1 VARRLVKPLKISL
14 CSAQKTLEIGAAVHY
29 CASQHKEFHVA
40 DDIKNETKVDA
51 VAQAVEAPVKAA
63 AEKVEAVA
71 KPVAAKMEAPVTKA
85 KAAVRARR
93 ARKAPAK
100 VVAAVKKNNKRA
112 VKAVRRAAKANA
124 STATKIERI
133 NTMTYDFN
141 KLFAG
146 FQLPGADKF
155 QDIFA
160 GAGERSQE
168 LVAKSQKTAEQF
180 TDLAKANVEALVEA
194 GRIAAAGT
202 KSIGQDVLA
211 SGRQGIE
218 QASDAVKTLAEAKSP
233 TEFFQIQSEL
243 ARASFDRFVAESSKL
258 TERVVKL
265 AGEAAQPLQN
275 RASINAERINDLVA

>member
-1 VARRLVKPLKISL
+1 M
-14 CSAQKTLEIGAAVHY
+14 
-29 CASQHKEFHVA
+29 A
-40 DDIKNETKVDA
+40 DEMKNETKVDTVVEA
-51 VAQAVEAPVKAA
+51 IEAPVKAV
-63 AEKVEAVA
+63 AEKVETAAAAPVA
-71 KPVAAKMEAPVTKA
+71 KVKTG
-85 KAAVRARR
+85 VRARR

-112 VKAVRRAAKANA
+112 AKTVRRVAKAATA
-124 STATKIERI
+124 STAKKIEGTK
-133 NTMTYDFN
+133 TMTYDFN

-146 FQLPGADKF
+146 FQLPGADRY
-155 QDIFA
+155 QDLIA
-160 GAGERSQE
+160 DAGERGQKFA
-168 LVAKSQKTAEQF
+168 AKSQKTAEEF

-194 GRIAAAGT
+194 GRIAATGA

>member
-1 VARRLVKPLKISL
+1 M
-14 CSAQKTLEIGAAVHY
+14 
-29 CASQHKEFHVA
+29 A
-40 DDIKNETKVDA
+40 DEMKNETKVDTVVEA
-51 VAQAVEAPVKAA
+51 IEAPVKAV
-63 AEKVEAVA
+63 AEKVETAAAAPVA
-71 KPVAAKMEAPVTKA
+71 KVKTG
-85 KAAVRARR
+85 VRARR

-112 VKAVRRAAKANA
+112 AKTVRRVAKAATA
-124 STATKIERI
+124 STAKKIEGTK
-133 NTMTYDFN
+133 TMTYDFN

-146 FQLPGADKF
+146 FQLPGADRY
-155 QDIFA
+155 QDLIA
-160 GAGERSQE
+160 DAGERGQKFA
-168 LVAKSQKTAEQF
+168 AKSQKTAEEF

-194 GRIAAAGT
+194 GRIAATGA

-275 RASINAERINDLVA
+275 RASLNAERINDLVA

>member
-1 VARRLVKPLKISL
+1 M
-14 CSAQKTLEIGAAVHY
+14 
-29 CASQHKEFHVA
+29 A
-40 DDIKNETKVDA
+40 DEIKNETKVEA
-51 VAQAVEAPVKAA
+51 VKTPVEAV
-63 AEKVEAVA
+63 AEKVEAV
-71 KPVAAKMEAPVTKA
+71 VAAPVEKA
-85 KAAVRARR
+85 KQAVRSRR
-93 ARKAPAK
+93 VRKAPVK

-112 VKAVRRAAKANA
+112 VKTARRAAKAATA
-124 STATKIERI
+124 STAQKIEGT

-146 FQLPGADKF
+146 FQLPGADRY
-155 QDIFA
+155 QDLIA
-160 GAGERSQE
+160 DAGERSQQFA
-168 LVAKSQKTAEQF
+168 AKSQKAAEQF
-180 TDLAKANVEALVEA
+180 SDLAKANVEALVEA
-194 GRIAAAGT
+194 GRIAASGA

-211 SGRQGIE
+211 SGREGIE

-275 RASINAERINDLVA
+275 RASVNAERFNDLVA

>member
-1 VARRLVKPLKISL
+1 M
-14 CSAQKTLEIGAAVHY
+14 
-29 CASQHKEFHVA
+29 A
-40 DDIKNETKVDA
+40 DEIKNETKVDA
-51 VAQAVEAPVKAA
+51 VEAPVKAVA
-63 AEKVEAVA
+63 DKVEAA
-71 KPVAAKMEAPVTKA
+71 VAAPAAKA
-85 KAAVRARR
+85 KTAVRARR
-93 ARKAPAK
+93 VRKAPAK

-112 VKAVRRAAKANA
+112 VKTARRVKAAAA
-124 STATKIERI
+124 STAQKIEGTD
-133 NTMTYDFN
+133 TMTYDFN

-146 FQLPGADKF
+146 FQLPGADRY
-155 QDIFA
+155 QDLFA
-160 GAGERSQE
+160 DAGERSQQFA
-168 LVAKSQKTAEQF
+168 AKSQKAAEQF

>member
-1 VARRLVKPLKISL
+1 M
-14 CSAQKTLEIGAAVHY
+14 
-29 CASQHKEFHVA
+29 A
-40 DDIKNETKVDA
+40 DEMKNETKVDTVVEA
-51 VAQAVEAPVKAA
+51 IEAPVKAV
-63 AEKVEAVA
+63 AEKVETAAAAPVA
-71 KPVAAKMEAPVTKA
+71 KVKTG
-85 KAAVRARR
+85 VRARR

-100 VVAAVKKNNKRA
+100 VVAAVKKKNNKRA
-112 VKAVRRAAKANA
+112 AKTVRRVAKAATA
-124 STATKIERI
+124 STAKKIEGTK
-133 NTMTYDFN
+133 TMTYDFN

-146 FQLPGADKF
+146 FQLPGADRY
-155 QDIFA
+155 QDLIA
-160 GAGERSQE
+160 DAGERGQKFA
-168 LVAKSQKTAEQF
+168 AKSQKTAEEF

-194 GRIAAAGT
+194 GRIAATGA

-275 RASINAERINDLVA
+275 RASLNAERINDLVA

>member
-1 VARRLVKPLKISL
+1 M
-14 CSAQKTLEIGAAVHY
+14 
-29 CASQHKEFHVA
+29 A
-40 DDIKNETKVDA
+40 DEIKNESKIDAVVDA
-51 VAQAVEAPVKAA
+51 AEAPVKAVT
-63 AEKVEAVA
+63 EKVEAVA
-71 KPVAAKMEAPVTKA
+71 AAPVEKA
-85 KAAVRARR
+85 KKAVRARR
-93 ARKAPAK
+93 VRKAPAK

-112 VKAVRRAAKANA
+112 VKTVRRAAKAATA
-124 STATKIERI
+124 STATKIERT
-133 NTMTYDFN
+133 NAMTYDFN
-141 KLFAG
+141 KMFAG

-155 QDIFA
+155 QDLFA

-233 TEFFQIQSEL
+233 AEFFQIQSEL

-275 RASINAERINDLVA
+275 RASVNAERINDLVA

>member
-1 VARRLVKPLKISL
+1 M
-14 CSAQKTLEIGAAVHY
+14 
-29 CASQHKEFHVA
+29 A
-40 DDIKNETKVDA
+40 DETKNETKVET
-51 VAQAVEAPVKAA
+51 VAETVEAPVKAV
-63 AEKVEAVA
+63 AEKVETAAAAPVA
-71 KPVAAKMEAPVTKA
+71 KVKTG
-85 KAAVRARR
+85 VRARR

-112 VKAVRRAAKANA
+112 AKTVRRVAKAATA
-124 STATKIERI
+124 STANKIEGTK
-133 NTMTYDFN
+133 TMTYDFN

-146 FQLPGADKF
+146 FQLPGADRY
-155 QDIFA
+155 QDLIA
-160 GAGERSQE
+160 EAGERGQKFA
-168 LVAKSQKTAEQF
+168 AKSQKTAEEF

-194 GRIAAAGT
+194 GRIAATGA

-211 SGRQGIE
+211 SGREGIE

-275 RASINAERINDLVA
+275 RASVNAERFNDLVA

>member
-1 VARRLVKPLKISL
+1 V
-14 CSAQKTLEIGAAVHY
+14 LETDAAMHY
-29 CASQHKEFHVA
+29 CALQQRSFDVA
-40 DDIKNETKVDA
+40 DETKVEDKVEAA
-51 VAQAVEAPVKAA
+51 VKAVEAPVKAV

-71 KPVAAKMEAPVTKA
+71 AKPVEKA
-85 KAAVRARR
+85 KAPVRARR
-93 ARKAPAK
+93 VRKAPAK
-100 VVAAVKKNNKRA
+100 VVKAVKQASKRT
-112 VKAVRRAAKANA
+112 VKSAKRTAKVATAARVKP
-124 STATKIERI
+124 IEGI
-133 NTMTYDFN
+133 KTMTYDFN

-146 FQLPGADKF
+146 FQLPGADKY

-160 GAGERSQE
+160 DAGERSQE
-168 LVAKSQKTAEQF
+168 FVAKSQKTAEQF

>member
-1 VARRLVKPLKISL
+1 M
-14 CSAQKTLEIGAAVHY
+14 
-29 CASQHKEFHVA
+29 A

-51 VAQAVEAPVKAA
+51 VVQAVEAPVKAA

-233 TEFFQIQSEL
+233 AEFFQIQSEL

-275 RASINAERINDLVA
+275 RASVNAERINDLVA